1 MRLSRDEIVRSKDEH
16 PLELFRQGIRA
27 VQTREKYE
35 RTLRMIT
42 CKILDEVLEGDF
54 EERVEQMVKHG
65 REDPGWILDLMLN
78 LSRKMRERTELPTDH
93 QDYFNPSSFGNY
105 FKPLKKLFDMTGV
118 AITWNRLYATYPE
131 MNNMDKSRDW
141 TRVEIAK
148 MLEHVRDEMER
159 ALILVLASSGVRIGG
174 LVDLNW
180 GDLTAVYWSG
190 GEMTL
195 DPGADGAEIACV
207 AMKVYGGSAEDYMAF
222 MTPEAYEA
230 LQAYGSAW
238 TKCMGC
244 VSKESDPIWLTRKG
258 HYPKRA
264 SDKVLRQAIG
274 KVVVRAGLRVP
285 MAKPARKG
293 MKYEVPIMNG
303 FRRFNNKTCEESL
316 LPDSTLA
323 SLIKKEFM
331 LEHRGRTSLDKNY
344 FKISMLELAHEYATV
359 VPDLTIRDTQRLKES
374 NRRMSAN
381 IQKLETEK
389 DIQITELEKKMA
401 RTEKMLGKIARTVR
415 GQSEKDARIS
425 ELEKKVA
432 GLENMRE
439 KSIAMKK
446 VIKRPKRKRAAGI
459 VTEDTDVLSALLR
472 QLDVAHKNNL
482 EEIMAEKDREIVEL
496 KKVVAGA
503 LRGVGIG
510 DDILSEH
517 ESKKAKR
524 KMPDEYKPE
533 GMHPHHERD

>member
-1 MRLSRDEIVRSKDEH
+1 MTKDEIVRSKDEH

-78 LSRKMRERTELPTDH
+78 LSRKMRERTELPLDH
-93 QDYFNPSSFGNY
+93 QDYFNPSSFSNY

-118 AITWNRLYATYPE
+118 AIAWNRLYATYPE

-141 TRVEIAK
+141 TRAEIAK
-148 MLEHVRDEMER
+148 MLEYARDEMER
-159 ALILVLASSGVRIGG
+159 ALILVLASSGARIGG

-190 GEMTL
+190 GKMTL
-195 DPGADGAEIACV
+195 DPGAEGAEIACV
-207 AMKVYGGSAEDYMAF
+207 AMKVYSGSAEDYMAF
-222 MTPEAYEA
+222 MTPEAYKA
-230 LQAYGSAW
+230 LQAYGPAW
-238 TKCMGC
+238 AKRMER
-244 VSKESDPIWLTRKG
+244 VSGESDPIWLTRKR
-258 HYPKRA
+258 YPGRA

-274 KVVVRAGLRVP
+274 KAAVRAGLRVP
-285 MAKPARKG
+285 MTKPVRKG
-293 MKYEVPIMNG
+293 MKHEVPIMNG
-303 FRRFNNKTCEESL
+303 FRRFNNKTCKESL
-316 LPDSTLA
+316 SPDSTLA

-331 LEHRGRTSLDKNY
+331 LGHQGTTSLDKNY
-344 FKISMLELAHEYATV
+344 FKTSMLELAREYATV

-374 NRRMSAN
+374 NKRMSAN
-381 IQKLETEK
+381 IQKLESEK
-389 DIQITELEKKMA
+389 DVQIAELQKKMA
-401 RTEKMLGKIARTVR
+401 QTEKMMGKAARTAGNR
-415 GQSEKDARIS
+415 SGKDARIA

-432 GLENMRE
+432 GLEGLRE

-446 VIKRPKRKRAAGI
+446 VIKRPKKKKAAGI
-459 VTEDTDVLSALLR
+459 VTEETDMLNALLR

-482 EEIMAEKDREIVEL
+482 EEIRAEKDREIAEL

-503 LRGVGIG
+503 LRRAGIG
-510 DDILSEH
+510 DDVLSGH
-517 ESKKAKR
+517 KSKKAKR
-524 KMPDEYKPE
+524 KRSDEHKPK
-533 GMHPHHERD
+533 GIHPHHERD

>member
-1 MRLSRDEIVRSKDEH
+1 
-16 PLELFRQGIRA
+16 
-27 VQTREKYE
+27 
-35 RTLRMIT
+35 
-42 CKILDEVLEGDF
+42 
-54 EERVEQMVKHG
+54 
-65 REDPGWILDLMLN
+65 
-78 LSRKMRERTELPTDH
+78 
-93 QDYFNPSSFGNY
+93 
-105 FKPLKKLFDMTGV
+105 
-118 AITWNRLYATYPE
+118 
-131 MNNMDKSRDW
+131 MD
-141 TRVEIAK
+141 
-148 MLEHVRDEMER
+148 
-159 ALILVLASSGVRIGG
+159 
-174 LVDLNW
+174 
-180 GDLTAVYWSG
+180 
-190 GEMTL
+190 
-195 DPGADGAEIACV
+195 AEIACV

-331 LEHRGRTSLDKNY
+331 LGHRGRTSLDKNY
-344 FKISMLELAHEYATV
+344 FKTSMLELAREYATV